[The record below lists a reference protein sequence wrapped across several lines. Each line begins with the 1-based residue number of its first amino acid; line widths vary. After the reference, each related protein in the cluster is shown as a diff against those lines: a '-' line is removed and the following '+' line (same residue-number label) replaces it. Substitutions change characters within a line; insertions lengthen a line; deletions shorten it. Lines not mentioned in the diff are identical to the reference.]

1 MAAPR
6 PSVHA
11 LRRSVVVAAESRR
24 RIHGARMQIPVQ
36 GTEFTRVLAVVV
48 ESEVHSIMTAHT
60 LVVREFLAG
69 EWPVYRELRLRALQ
83 ESPDAYGSIY
93 AAESGQT
100 DEEWAER
107 LARGVTSEGELPLI
121 AEFDGEP
128 SGLSWVRIE
137 ESMPEAAH
145 LYQMWVAPEC
155 RRHGVGRAL
164 VDAAAAWAR
173 AMGARQFE
181 LDVTCDNEAAIR
193 LYEGA
198 GFVVH
203 GESRPLRPGS
213 VLRAQGMGRG
223 L

>member
-1 MAAPR
+1 
-6 PSVHA
+6 
-11 LRRSVVVAAESRR
+11 
-24 RIHGARMQIPVQ
+24 
-36 GTEFTRVLAVVV
+36 
-48 ESEVHSIMTAHT
+48 MTAHT
-60 LVVREFLAG
+60 LVVRQFLAE
-69 EWPVYRELRLRALQ
+69 EWPVYRHLRLGALH

-100 DEEWAER
+100 DAHWAER
-107 LARGVTSEGELPLI
+107 LARGVASDGELPLV

-128 SGLSWVRIE
+128 SGLAWVRIE
-137 ESMPEAAH
+137 ENAPAEAH
-145 LYQMWVAPEC
+145 LYQMWVSPHC

-198 GFVVH
+198 GFVIH
-203 GESRPLRPGS
+203 GESRPLRAGS
-213 VLRAQGMGRG
+213 ALRAQGMERG

>member
-1 MAAPR
+1 
-6 PSVHA
+6 
-11 LRRSVVVAAESRR
+11 
-24 RIHGARMQIPVQ
+24 
-36 GTEFTRVLAVVV
+36 
-48 ESEVHSIMTAHT
+48 MTNHT
-60 LVVREFLAG
+60 LVVRQFLAE
-69 EWPVYRELRLRALQ
+69 EWPGYRALRLGALH

-93 AAESGQT
+93 AAECGLT
-100 DEEWAER
+100 DGEWAER
-107 LARGVTSEGELPLI
+107 LARGVMAEGELPLV

-137 ESMPEAAH
+137 ESAPDAAH
-145 LYQMWVAPEC
+145 LYQMWVAPHC

-173 AMGARQFE
+173 AMGARQFD

-213 VLRAQGMGRG
+213 ALRAQGMGRA

>member
-1 MAAPR
+1 
-6 PSVHA
+6 
-11 LRRSVVVAAESRR
+11 
-24 RIHGARMQIPVQ
+24 
-36 GTEFTRVLAVVV
+36 
-48 ESEVHSIMTAHT
+48 MTAHT
-60 LVVREFLAG
+60 LVVREFLAE
-69 EWPVYRELRLRALQ
+69 EWPVYRDLRLSALH

-93 AAESGQT
+93 AAESAQT

-128 SGLSWVRIE
+128 SGLAWVRIE
-137 ESMPEAAH
+137 ERAPESAH
-145 LYQMWVAPEC
+145 LYQMWVAPHC

-164 VDAAAAWAR
+164 VDAATAWAR

-181 LDVTCDNEAAIR
+181 LDVTCDNEVAIR

-198 GFVVH
+198 GFVVQ

-213 VLRAQGMGRG
+213 VLRAQEMGHE